1 MKKNIK
7 FLLIIFILIAI
18 VSSNLFANFG
28 LPGLSLPND
37 IVIGYNYD
45 LVSMLKYNQT
55 SKKSFYT
62 AYSPWMYDTKYSV
75 INYSF
80 GDGFVGFKG
89 LLSDGIEIRG
99 EQPIDEPAGETQY
112 YNCAFRGGK
121 FFKIDKLTI
130 GISGNVLFEKLYY
143 QSAWGFSFNSLF
155 KYEFNEFFKPYV
167 GVDNLGKME
176 KLEDKSTALPTKYF
190 IGNEYNFKNIKVGTS
205 LGMDNDQ
212 EIFYRLGA
220 YYFNKYG
227 IISTGYSSYEDVW
240 HYGIQVFIKNYV
252 IGFGQFI
259 NTEELKSPFM
269 FSIAI
274 MK

>member
-7 FLLIIFILIAI
+7 FLLIMLVITCS
-18 VSSNLFANFG
+18 VGSNLLANFG

-37 IVIGYNYD
+37 ILTGYNYD
-45 LVSMLKYNQT
+45 LVSMLKHSKV
-55 SKKSFYT
+55 SKKLFYA

-89 LLSDGIEIRG
+89 LLSDEIEIRG
-99 EQPIDEPAGETQY
+99 EQPTDEPAGETQY
-112 YNCAFRGGK
+112 HNFAFGGGK

-130 GISGNVLFEKLYY
+130 GISANVLFEKLYY
-143 QSAWGFSFNSLF
+143 QSAWGFSVNSLF
-155 KYEFNEFFKPYV
+155 KYDFNEFFKPYA
-167 GVDNLGKME
+167 GVDNLGKIE
-176 KLEDKSTALPTKYF
+176 KLAEEPTALPTKYF
-190 IGNEYNFKNIKVGTS
+190 VGNEYDFKNIKVRAS

-212 EIFYRLGA
+212 EVFYRLGA

-227 IISTGYSSYEDVW
+227 IISTGYSSYEKVW
-240 HYGIQVFIKNYV
+240 HYGIQVFIKNYT

-259 NTEELKSPFM
+259 SAEELKSPFM

-274 MK
+274 K